1 MNIPKSVAE
10 WQHTSYLYEECLF
23 FYGIITGLW
32 WFISIFAISARLP
45 DVSLMTYFW
54 TKFAIMLFFCIIM
67 CFPAFWYRLIF
78 GKNAYLF
85 REERKYQSIL
95 NQADES
101 NRATIKAILH
111 ENGARLF
118 NRTEQI
124 ALGFLFSM
132 ILFQLFCGYIWV
144 GKNKTLIWQPEWVTA
159 CIDWVRSH
167 VNTESYY
174 KSGQWGL
181 FKFQFTNID
190 NELLK
195 QTLIQKYG
203 TEKQFF
209 QSPEGHALLFQHFIR
224 TITFIPTIAA
234 ICIILWQPFQFMGNG
249 DKDPSNIH
257 SIMGFIRACAWSI
270 VMGFFGLIGL
280 LMFINSIELSLYDRE
295 ESKKAIIFCYF
306 MIALAVRFFS
316 GWFIFWKRVLFKL
329 LGVIY
334 HGKSRTTKAK

>member
-1 MNIPKSVAE
+1 MDIPKSVAE

-54 TKFAIMLFFCIIM
+54 TKFAIMLFFCVIM

-159 CIDWVRSH
+159 CIDWVRSY
-167 VNTESYY
+167 VTTESYY
-174 KSGQWGL
+174 KTGRWGV
-181 FKFQFTNID
+181 FIFQFGD
-190 NELLK
+190 SPLGQALK
-195 QTLIQKYG
+195 QEYG
-203 TEKQFF
+203 TEVQFL
-209 QSPEGHALLFQHFIR
+209 QSPKGHALLFQHFIR
-224 TITFIPTIAA
+224 TITFIPTITA
-234 ICIILWQPFQFMGNG
+234 ICIVLWQPFQFMGNG

-280 LMFINSIELSLYDRE
+280 LMFINFIELSLYDRE

-306 MIALAVRFFS
+306 MVALAVRFFS
-316 GWFIFWKRVLFKL
+316 GWLIFWKRVLFKL

>member
-1 MNIPKSVAE
+1 MDIPKSVAE

-159 CIDWVRSH
+159 CIDWVRSY
-167 VNTESYY
+167 VNTEPYY
-174 KSGQWGL
+174 KSGRWGL
-181 FKFQFTNID
+181 FEFQFGDSPI
-190 NELLK
+190 EQALK
-195 QTLIQKYG
+195 QEYG
-203 TEKQFF
+203 TEVQFL
-209 QSPEGHALLFQHFIR
+209 QSPKGYALLFQHFIR

-234 ICIILWQPFQFMGNG
+234 ICIVLWQPFQFMGNG

-270 VMGFFGLIGL
+270 VMGFFGLGL
-280 LMFINSIELSLYDRE
+280 SLALINSVDYSWNGDRDAMVTAGFYFFI
-295 ESKKAIIFCYF
+295 AI
-306 MIALAVRFFS
+306 AVRFFS

-329 LGVIY
+329 LGVVH

>member
-1 MNIPKSVAE
+1 MDIPKSVAE

-54 TKFAIMLFFCIIM
+54 TKFAIMLFFCVIM

-85 REERKYQSIL
+85 REEHKYQSIL

-167 VNTESYY
+167 VNTEPYY
-174 KSGQWGL
+174 KSGRWGL
-181 FKFQFTNID
+181 FEFHFGD
-190 NELLK
+190 NPIEQALK
-195 QTLIQKYG
+195 QEYG
-203 TEKQFF
+203 TEVQFL
-209 QSPEGHALLFQHFIR
+209 QSPKGHALLFQHFIR
-224 TITFIPTIAA
+224 TITFIPTITA
-234 ICIILWQPFQFMGNG
+234 ICIVLWQPFQFMGNG

-280 LMFINSIELSLYDRE
+280 LMFINSIEPSLYDRG
-295 ESKKAIIFCYF
+295 ESKKVIIFCYF
-306 MIALAVRFFS
+306 MIALAARFFS

>member
-1 MNIPKSVAE
+1 MDIPKSVAE

-111 ENGARLF
+111 ENGGRLF

-132 ILFQLFCGYIWV
+132 ILFQFFCGYIWV

-159 CIDWVRSH
+159 CIDWVRSY
-167 VNTESYY
+167 VNTEPYY
-174 KSGQWGL
+174 KSGRWGL
-181 FKFQFTNID
+181 FEFQFGDSPI
-190 NELLK
+190 EQALK
-195 QTLIQKYG
+195 QEYG
-203 TEKQFF
+203 TEVQFL
-209 QSPEGHALLFQHFIR
+209 QSPKGHALLFQHFIR

-234 ICIILWQPFQFMGNG
+234 ICIVLWQPFQFMGNG

-270 VMGFFGLIGL
+270 VMGFFFLLFYLIL
-280 LMFINSIELSLYDRE
+280 INDVNRYWQDDYNPL
-295 ESKKAIIFCYF
+295 IIPGYYF
-306 MIALAVRFFS
+306 FIALAVRFFS
-316 GWFIFWKRVLFKL
+316 GWLIFWKRVLFKL

-334 HGKSRTTKAK
+334 HGKSRAKKAK